1 MEIPSASRVIHGIW
15 GKPYLDLEP
24 FLDLS
29 ELDAI
34 HEEVCLGL
42 AQVPTA
48 YTGGSHRSM
57 GIMPASLED
66 QALGDYGPV
75 LAELS
80 ETEREVFA
88 SLADDP
94 LGARGERALDFG
106 EERPRTLS
114 RRQQLW
120 LEYRHGVYFPWKV
133 YYEMIPNHY
142 WDEKSSGEGKAF
154 TREART
160 FFPKT
165 VAFVKRLPFT
175 EIGRCN
181 VMGLRAHDFG
191 TVHLDGDPVKKPA
204 VDHFIALCPGRNKR
218 LYLWD
223 EERRQKH
230 FVEGRAYWFNDS
242 DHHGVESAP
251 FFRYSIRVDGVFE
264 AGFLRRLEQ
273 ARGAE

>member
-1 MEIPSASRVIHGIW
+1 MIHGIW
-15 GKPYLDLEP
+15 GQPFIDLEP

-29 ELDAI
+29 DLDTI

-42 AQVPTA
+42 AQVPVA

-57 GIMPASLED
+57 GIMPAALAD
-66 QALGDYGPV
+66 QALTDYGSV
-75 LAELS
+75 LSGLSAE
-80 ETEREVFA
+80 ERAVFA

-94 LGARGERALDFG
+94 IAARDEDALDFG
-106 EERPRTLS
+106 EERPLTLS

-142 WDEKSSGEGKAF
+142 WDQKSSGEGKAF

-165 VAFVKRLPFT
+165 VAFAKRLPFVQV
-175 EIGRCN
+175 GRCN
-181 VMGLRAHDFG
+181 IYGLRAHDYG
-191 TVHLDGDPVKKPA
+191 TVHLDGDPKTKLE
-204 VDHFIALCPGRNKR
+204 VDHFVIFCPAGNKR
-218 LYLWD
+218 LFLFD
-223 EERRQKH
+223 EDRGEKLPIAA
-230 FVEGRAYWFNDS
+230 RAYWFNDS
-242 DHHGVESAP
+242 DYHGVESAP

-264 AGFLRRLEQ
+264 PEFLRALR
-273 ARGAE
+273 ARHPEPAGGPQ